1 MCSRGVRRGSSR
13 GLHCGGMSV
22 VTVAVAGPDGA
33 RVVGRLRGF
42 VGGPCHSMNLG
53 FCDIPARVVWKKK
66 ESRFAALVAAVK
78 AELEPGSFK
87 DQRQMREDEEGEEG
101 GQAIGWSKRGKDA
114 ASLCFRLF
122 ILTSV
127 TRIPKQL
134 VQDPHFKH
142 IQNFQL
148 SIGTS
153 YELHVYRPVAT
164 QIPCFDV
171 DFFEDTHSQG
181 NAQFTNFQAK
191 PVFRR
196 LFTSFASIFE
206 LRKNCFGLSVKE
218 RVSVRIFFL
227 DSGKSGPAR
236 DGASGNL
243 WTSQNSMGK
252 TRYEVNLSGTKL
264 TQEIHLILRKHEIG
278 HFIEPPTFTD
288 RKANYTGDYIWELG
302 ATLNIENQLLVQ
314 VLSGPEMS
322 QATVRIGSS
331 WSREELLLWDERRRE
346 AILAPAAPPSPRSI
360 DIRHQQRSLH
370 AAVGWADGE
379 MVERPWREMGP
390 GSRRAPLIGD
400 ERGEVIAAQVAD
412 RHRPPPWAGM
422 SREEIDEARQALAG
436 NPSPDSD
443 DSEDE
448 GPPPLSPM
456 DVIAP
461 TAPAG
466 GILETGARVLRTYL
480 LTEDELYKGPERPTP
495 LTSDRSHQVCSI
507 CLHVKSHPVS
517 GVLGSYRCGH
527 SHCYVCIR
535 RWLQLDW
542 RCPVCKT
549 VMCEA
554 LFRHYGEQDG
564 LAVDF
569 PGWKNTSKSPT
580 ALPA

>member
-1 MCSRGVRRGSSR
+1 
-13 GLHCGGMSV
+13 
-22 VTVAVAGPDGA
+22 
-33 RVVGRLRGF
+33 
-42 VGGPCHSMNLG
+42 
-53 FCDIPARVVWKKK
+53 
-66 ESRFAALVAAVK
+66 
-78 AELEPGSFK
+78 
-87 DQRQMREDEEGEEG
+87 
-101 GQAIGWSKRGKDA
+101 
-114 ASLCFRLF
+114 
-122 ILTSV
+122 
-127 TRIPKQL
+127 
-134 VQDPHFKH
+134 
-142 IQNFQL
+142 
-148 SIGTS
+148 
-153 YELHVYRPVAT
+153 
-164 QIPCFDV
+164 
-171 DFFEDTHSQG
+171 
-181 NAQFTNFQAK
+181 
-191 PVFRR
+191 
-196 LFTSFASIFE
+196 
-206 LRKNCFGLSVKE
+206 
-218 RVSVRIFFL
+218 
-227 DSGKSGPAR
+227 
-236 DGASGNL
+236 
-243 WTSQNSMGK
+243 
-252 TRYEVNLSGTKL
+252 
-264 TQEIHLILRKHEIG
+264 
-278 HFIEPPTFTD
+278 
-288 RKANYTGDYIWELG
+288 
-302 ATLNIENQLLVQ
+302 
-314 VLSGPEMS
+314 MS
-322 QATVRIGSS
+322 QATARIGSS

-400 ERGEVIAAQVAD
+400 ERGEVIAARVAD

-466 GILETGARVLRTYL
+466 GILETGARVLRTYP

-554 LFRHYGEQDG
+554 PFRHYGEQDG

-569 PGWKNTSKSPT
+569 PGWKNTSKVTYSFAGLRFPERV
-580 ALPA
+580 PE